1 MALTKLPRNVK
12 VLASVSFLTDVASE
26 MIYPLLPLFLS
37 TVLGVS
43 AAALGVIEGAAE
55 SISSLLRLPAGWLS
69 DKFGRRK
76 PLIVVGYTLAAL
88 ARPLIGLAQTTGQVL
103 AIRLTDRFGKGVRT
117 APRDA
122 LIADSVLP
130 EQRGFAYGLHRA
142 SDSLGA
148 VLGPLI
154 AWALL
159 TLGVVE
165 LRGLFLWAALPGLL
179 AVLLVILMV
188 KETAVYAQ
196 PKPEPLPVLTEDAIA
211 ISGAAGVTSPAEER
225 RKHAL
230 GAPFWRYL
238 AVLFVFTLSNSS
250 DAFLLLRVSELGV
263 PTAMVPIL
271 WAMLHVVKSSSSLL
285 GGALSDRVGRGR
297 LILAGWLIYTAVYV
311 GFAFATAAWHAWA
324 LFLVYGLYFGATE
337 GVEKALV
344 ADLVPATRRGTAFGW
359 FNATVGLGALPA
371 SIVFGIVWDRAG
383 ASTAFVMAAGAAAVA
398 TIAFVLL
405 VASTPKQR

>member
-1 MALTKLPRNVK
+1 MAVTKLPRNVK
-12 VLASVSFLTDVASE
+12 ALAAVSFLTDVASE

-37 TVLGVS
+37 SVLGVS

-76 PLIVVGYTLAAL
+76 PLVVLGYTLAAF
-88 ARPLIGLAQTTGQVL
+88 ARPLIGLAQNVGQVL

-122 LIADSVLP
+122 LIADSVSP
-130 EQRGFAYGLHRA
+130 AQRGYAYGLHRA

-159 TLGVVE
+159 SLGVVE

-179 AVLLVILMV
+179 AVLLVIVMV
-188 KETAVYAQ
+188 KETAAQ
-196 PKPEPLPVLTEDAIA
+196 PKPKPEPIPGLT
-211 ISGAAGVTSPAEER
+211 AEG
-225 RKHAL
+225 L

-238 AVLFVFTLSNSS
+238 AVVFLFTLSCSS
-250 DAFLLLRVSELGV
+250 DAFLLLRVSQLGV

-271 WAMLHVVKSSSSLL
+271 WAMLHVVKSSSSLVS
-285 GGALSDRVGRGR
+285 GWLSDRVGRSR
-297 LILAGWLIYTAVYV
+297 LILGGWLIYTAVYL
-311 GFAFATAAWHAWA
+311 GFAFASTAWHAWA
-324 LFLVYGLYFGATE
+324 LFLVYGLFFGMTE

-344 ADLVPATRRGTAFGW
+344 ADLVPVRRRGTAFGW
-359 FNATVGLGALPA
+359 FNAAVGLASLPA
-371 SIVFGIVWDRAG
+371 SVVFGIVWDGAG
-383 ASTAFVMAAGAAAVA
+383 VEAAFVMAAGVAALA
-398 TIAFVLL
+398 TIAFPLV
-405 VASTPKQR
+405 VASPKLSR

>member
-1 MALTKLPRNVK
+1 MAVTKLPRNVK
-12 VLASVSFLTDVASE
+12 VLATVSFLTDIASE

-76 PLIVVGYTLAAL
+76 PLVVVGYALAAV
-88 ARPLIGLAQTTGQVL
+88 ARPLIGVAQNVGQVL
-103 AIRLTDRFGKGVRT
+103 AIRLTDRLGKGVRS

-122 LIADSVLP
+122 LIADSVSP
-130 EQRGFAYGLHRA
+130 SQRGYAYGLHRA

-159 TLGVVE
+159 TAGVVE

-179 AVLLVILMV
+179 AVVLVIVMV
-188 KETAVYAQ
+188 KETSAQ
-196 PKPEPLPVLTEDAIA
+196 PSPTPEPMPMLT
-211 ISGAAGVTSPAEER
+211 AEG
-225 RKHAL
+225 L

-238 AVLFVFTLSNSS
+238 AVLFVFSLSASS
-250 DAFLLLRVSELGV
+250 DAFLLLRVSQLGV
-263 PTAMVPIL
+263 PTAMVPLL

-285 GGALSDRVGRGR
+285 GGALSDRIGRSR
-297 LILAGWLIYTAVYV
+297 LILAGWLIYTAVYL
-311 GFAFATAAWHAWA
+311 GFAFASTAWHAWA

-344 ADLVPATRRGTAFGW
+344 ADLVPAARRGTAFGW
-359 FNATVGLGALPA
+359 FNAAVGLAALPA
-371 SIVFGIVWDRAG
+371 SVVFGIVWDQFG
-383 ASTAFVMAAGAAAVA
+383 ASAAFVMGAGVAAVA
-398 TIAFVLL
+398 TVAFALA
-405 VASTPKQR
+405 VASPRKMPT